1 LVKVRVRVMFRGM
14 TQFKARLGLVLGLGM
29 HVVLGLGQY
38 LGIVLSFM
46 VRNRLGLL
54 SLGLWLG

>member
-1 LVKVRVRVMFRGM
+1 MFRGM